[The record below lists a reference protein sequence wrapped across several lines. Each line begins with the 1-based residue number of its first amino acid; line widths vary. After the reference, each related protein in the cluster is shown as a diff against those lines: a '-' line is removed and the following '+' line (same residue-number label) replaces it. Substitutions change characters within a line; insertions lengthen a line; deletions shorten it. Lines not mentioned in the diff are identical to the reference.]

1 VRWARP
7 LVLSCAAAA
16 GCSFEL
22 PGAGGPGNN
31 SLDGATDTGST
42 ADSTGGSE
50 GGPVALGCIP
60 GTWRQTALDTFDAEL
75 GGWHLDTNVNGTTL
89 AWAVGSSSLDGH
101 SESSGTDCTKQTGA
115 LGNSAVLTH
124 LRVTSRT
131 GSTGFR
137 VGGPIIRAQAV
148 DAANNL
154 FYACLVDEAAN
165 MVYLARYDV
174 ETQVGSGQ
182 GFTHLAESALGSPSP
197 ASLTVTLC
205 AQGTII
211 SCDVIEAGLHMQ
223 ANDFRYTTGEPGAR
237 VMLADIALADF
248 AVYQP

>member
-1 VRWARP
+1 VRWGR
-7 LVLSCAAAA
+7 LLGLSCAA
-16 GCSFEL
+16 GCSFQL
-22 PGAGGPGNN
+22 PGEPPPGNATV
-31 SLDGATDTGST
+31 DGATG
-42 ADSTGGSE
+42 ADSAGDGTGSE

-75 GGWHLDTNVNGTTL
+75 GGWHLDTNANGTTL

-115 LGNSAVLTH
+115 LGDSAVLAH
-124 LRVTSRT
+124 LRVTSRANA
-131 GSTGFR
+131 TGFR

-182 GFTHLAESALGSPSP
+182 GFTHLAEAGLGSPSP
-197 ASLTVTLC
+197 PSLTVTLC

-211 SCDVIEAGLHMQ
+211 SCDVVESGVHVS
-223 ANDFRYTTGEPGAR
+223 ANDFRYGTGEPGAR
-237 VMLADIALADF
+237 VMLADVALADF